1 MRRRL
6 TPFLAGAAAF
16 LILSPAHPQQAAP
29 EPARRDAFEARL
41 SGITLPGMQLMT
53 FLDQAKRAFFPVAD
67 ADLDG
72 KLSASDL
79 ELERAQ
85 NANGNRVG
93 FFAQLLRHDT
103 NYDGIVTRDE
113 VVRFE
118 TLYIRRHALGDR
130 AAMAEETI
138 RQRID
143 EAVTRHMRADL
154 NGDGRIEWKE
164 MLESGRPQTTRA
176 NGPMEEL
183 YRIMFTLDENAD
195 GATDSAEFGRAI
207 RRVFRSVDTDRN
219 GTLSQEEVDAFYVRL
234 GGGPPRA
241 LR

>member
-16 LILSPAHPQQAAP
+16 LIISPAHAQQPAP
-29 EPARRDAFEARL
+29 EPV
-41 SGITLPGMQLMT
+41 T
-53 FLDQAKRAFFPVAD
+53 FLDLAKRAFFPIAD

-72 KLSASDL
+72 KISGADL
-79 ELERAQ
+79 EQERAH
-85 NANGNRVG
+85 NANGHRVG
-93 FFAQLLRHDT
+93 FVAQLLRHDT

-130 AAMAEETI
+130 AATAEESV

-143 EAVTRHMRADL
+143 EAVARHMRADL
-154 NGDGRIEWKE
+154 NRDGRIEWRE
-164 MLESGRPQTTRA
+164 MVESGRPEPTRA
-176 NGPMEEL
+176 NAPMEEL
-183 YRIMFTLDENAD
+183 YRIIFTLDENAD
-195 GATDSAEFGRAI
+195 GATDSTEFGRAI
-207 RRVFRSVDTDRN
+207 RGVFRSVDRDRN
-219 GTLSQEEVDAFYVRL
+219 GTLSEEEVNAFLVRT

>member
-1 MRRRL
+1 MRWCL
-6 TPFLAGAAAF
+6 TPFIAGAAAL
-16 LILSPAHPQQAAP
+16 LISSTAHAQQAAP
-29 EPARRDAFEARL
+29 EPRRNNAFEARL
-41 SGITLPGMQLMT
+41 SGMTLPGLQLRA
-53 FLDQAKRAFFPVAD
+53 FLDQAKRAFFPITD
-67 ADLDG
+67 MDLDG
-72 KLSASDL
+72 KISTVDL
-79 ELERAQ
+79 EQERAQ
-85 NANGNRVG
+85 NANGSRVG
-93 FFAQLLRHDT
+93 FVAQLLRHDT
-103 NYDGIVTRDE
+103 NFDGTVTKDE

-130 AAMAEETI
+130 AAMAEDSI

-143 EAVTRHMRADL
+143 EAVASNMQADL

-176 NGPMEEL
+176 NGPMEDL

-207 RRVFRSVDTDRN
+207 QRVFRSVDTDRN
-219 GTLSQEEVDAFYVRL
+219 GTLSQDEVDAFYTRL
-234 GGGPPRA
+234 GGGPPRP